1 MKICIPVVEN
11 KNLDSA
17 ISSHFGRAP
26 LFAMVDEATEVLTFV
41 QNNGQHHGGSL
52 TPAELIGQAGA
63 DVVLCSGLG
72 IKAVRLFEQQG
83 IHVFCQAS
91 GTVEDALKAYK
102 SGTLPE
108 ATDANACQHHAH

>member
-11 KNLDSA
+11 NGLESA

-26 LFAMVDEATEVLTFV
+26 VFAMVNDDSDEVNFV

-63 DVVLCSGLG
+63 DVVLCSG
-72 IKAVRLFEQQG
+72 
-83 IHVFCQAS
+83 
-91 GTVEDALKAYK
+91 
-102 SGTLPE
+102 
-108 ATDANACQHHAH
+108 